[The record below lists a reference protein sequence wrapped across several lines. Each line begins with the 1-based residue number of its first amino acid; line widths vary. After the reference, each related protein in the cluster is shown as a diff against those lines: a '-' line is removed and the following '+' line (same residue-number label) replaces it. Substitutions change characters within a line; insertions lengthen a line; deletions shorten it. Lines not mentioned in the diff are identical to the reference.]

1 MEKRNKYILFV
12 LLACT
17 LVYGNSFFNDFAYDD
32 HRFILEDVAI
42 RDGSYIGSWFVQDI
56 QGLYRPLRQV
66 LYVVSYSLFGEN
78 AFGYHLQSLLLHMGN
93 SLLVLGMGWLLMGSR
108 KGLFAGLL
116 FAVHPIHTG
125 RVTNMTGGF
134 DQLGILFLLGAL
146 YLYMLYS
153 KQGKKSFLWSS
164 LLVFVLGLLASEEAI
179 VLFPLILL
187 YDYFIRKNVRRKEY
201 VWYLGISLAYLVL
214 RFFILQIGARAEGYS
229 PYIRFLAMDLAFV
242 KYLWLL
248 FVPFPLTVQRSI
260 SLESLSL
267 FSPLI
272 FGALVLHVFLLYWA
286 IKSRH
291 RFPTI
296 SYGILWFYVALL
308 PMSQIVPIQTIMAER
323 YLYVAS
329 AGFCFA
335 LVTGVF
341 YLRKFVVDEGLRKK
355 FASGVLW
362 TVIILFSLLTIER
375 NMDWRDDVTLWT
387 DTISVSPRSTLAYH
401 NLGFAYDRLGQY
413 EEAVPYYQN
422 AILIDSKNFRAYSNL
437 GVAYIRLEN
446 YETALRAL
454 NQSIQLDPTYA
465 KSHNFLS
472 IAYQELGM
480 PDEARDALLTAVT
493 LDPLY
498 YEAYNNLGILYARYG
513 EVEGARKAFSK
524 ALEINPSYEDA
535 AYNLQ
540 ILAIEKPQ

>member
-1 MEKRNKYILFV
+1 
-12 LLACT
+12 
-17 LVYGNSFFNDFAYDD
+17 
-32 HRFILEDVAI
+32 
-42 RDGSYIGSWFVQDI
+42 
-56 QGLYRPLRQV
+56 
-66 LYVVSYSLFGEN
+66 
-78 AFGYHLQSLLLHMGN
+78 MGN
-93 SLLVLGMGWLLMGSR
+93 SLLVLGIGWLLMGSR

-146 YLYMLYS
+146 YLYLLYS
-153 KQGKKSFLWSS
+153 KQGKKTYLWSS

-187 YDYFIRKNVRRKEY
+187 YDYCIRKNVRRKEY
-201 VWYLGISLAYLVL
+201 AWYLVISVAYLVL

-229 PYIRFLAMDLAFV
+229 PYIRFLAMDIAFV

-267 FSPLI
+267 ISPLI
-272 FGALVLHVFLLYWA
+272 FSALVLHVLLLVWA
-286 IKSRH
+286 IRSRH
-291 RFPTI
+291 RFPTV
-296 SYGILWFYVALL
+296 SYGIMWFYVALL

-329 AGFCFA
+329 VGFCFA
-335 LVTGVF
+335 VVTLVY
-341 YLRKFVVDEGLRKK
+341 YLRKFVVDEGLQKK

-387 DTISVSPRSTLAYH
+387 DTISVSPRSTLAYN
-401 NLGFAYDRLGQY
+401 NLGFAYDRIGQY
-413 EEAVPYYQN
+413 EEAIPYYQN

-437 GVAYIRLEN
+437 GVAYIRLER
-446 YETALRAL
+446 YGVAVRAL

-472 IAYQELGM
+472 IAYQELGK
-480 PDEARDALLTAVT
+480 PDEARDALLTAVS

-513 EVEGARKAFSK
+513 EVEGARKAFLK
-524 ALEINPSYEDA
+524 ALEISPSYEDA

-540 ILAIEKPQ
+540 ILEIEKPQ